1 MPGIE
6 VQHTKDFVLARTE
19 MHAQEIVRER
29 WRGQHRRTGSVPLR
43 QERLRPIEDIGRL
56 RFAKSRTVAD
66 VESGHGSWPW
76 SAGRDCPVPAPHA
89 AAQPSMIEDRR
100 EAARESSSTSFTART
115 AWYPARAPQARPL
128 LSHLPQF
135 ERFETP

>member
-19 MHAQEIVRER
+19 MHAEEIVRQR
-29 WRGQHRRTGSVPLR
+29 GRGQHRL
-43 QERLRPIEDIGRL
+43 RL
-56 RFAKSRTVAD
+56 RFAKSRTVAY

-76 SAGRDCPVPAPHA
+76 STGRDCPVPARHA

-100 EAARESSSTSFTART
+100 EAARESSSTSLTART